1 MQFSFEKSKSDI
13 EKAEKAYNAV
23 IKAQEATLH
32 SLDQIEKELD
42 LLTGESDVDFDGQQR
57 QQ

>member
-13 EKAEKAYNAV
+13 EKAEKAYDAV

-42 LLTGESDVDFDGQQR
+42 LLTGESSDVDFDGQQ
-57 QQ
+57 